1 MRVEQPVERRT
12 SFSDRRAG
20 RRGGRRFHD
29 YAGRP
34 VVLIVEDHVDSREL
48 LSAVLQET
56 GVAVAEAGTGKEGL
70 TRAVREPRPS
80 LILLDLSLPDC
91 HGTQVLRVL
100 KEDPATRD
108 IPVITLSASVGP
120 ADRRGASEAG
130 SIAFIAKPLM
140 PDRVVGIVRQVLL
153 GTA

>member
-1 MRVEQPVERRT
+1 
-12 SFSDRRAG
+12 
-20 RRGGRRFHD
+20 
-29 YAGRP
+29 
-34 VVLIVEDHVDSREL
+34 
-48 LSAVLQET
+48 
-56 GVAVAEAGTGKEGL
+56 
-70 TRAVREPRPS
+70 
-80 LILLDLSLPDC
+80 
-91 HGTQVLRVL
+91 VLRVL

-140 PDRVVGIVRQVLL
+140 PDRVVDIVRQVLL